1 MKKFFALS
9 LSCGALALSACAEVP
24 KCSDSMD
31 LDCNVGAYSE
41 ERTFR
46 DSAGSKSNIN
56 PAAGEPAAPMT
67 EPVPAEA
74 PAAEPVT
81 EVIPEP
87 VPAPVDAQVMQ
98 KADETPALKSAK

>member
-1 MKKFFALS
+1 MKKFMALT
-9 LSCGALALSACAEVP
+9 LSCGTLALSACSDIP

-46 DSAGSKSNIN
+46 DSAGSTSNIN

-81 EVIPEP
+81 EVAPA
-87 VPAPVDAQVMQ
+87 PAPVDTQVMR
-98 KADETPALKSAK
+98 KADETPAMKSAK